1 MITLIE
7 KLATKLPEVTSIYL
21 RGNDFHSIDIF
32 NVLVQTQN
40 SIYNKNKNEFEF
52 PINKLYFLIDFL
64 TRYDDVKFIKYH
76 EKVKSLVKCNPKNFK
91 VKPFDHQ
98 ISAIDFG
105 LNNEGWLLLDDCGL
119 GKTLS
124 MIYLAEELSKREK
137 LKHCLII
144 CGVNSLKYNWAAEI
158 EKFSKK
164 SCVILGQ
171 TVTKNG
177 KTKICS
183 VADRCKIL
191 KKGLEEFFVIT
202 NIETLQNKEFAN
214 AFNKSKSTF
223 DMIVLDEAH
232 HCKNPS
238 SLSAKNLMK
247 LKAKRC
253 IALTGTIIMNDPENA
268 YVPLKW
274 TKNIGSNY
282 TEFKK
287 MFNVYGGFGGVQVIG
302 YKNLDV
308 LQDLI
313 ANCSLRRRKSDVLD
327 LPDKTYKIEYV
338 EMKNAQQDLYDS
350 VADGIASELDLL
362 DHKPTIIE
370 EITINMRLRQITA
383 WPGMLSSEV
392 VQSAKLD
399 RLEEL
404 VEDITS
410 QGDKVL
416 IFNTFKGSAIEEAK
430 RLEKFGS
437 LLCTGD
443 QSDEE
448 ISANKELFENDSDKK
463 VLIATWQ
470 KLGTGHTLTAANY
483 CVFVDTPWTDADF
496 TQAADRIYRIG
507 QNKKVTII
515 TLITKDTYDERV
527 QEILEQK
534 KCISGYLV
542 DNESINNLNIFGE

>member
-21 RGNDFHSIDIF
+21 SGDDFHSIDIF

-52 PINKLYFLIDFL
+52 PINKLYFLVDFL
-64 TRYDDVKFIKYH
+64 IRYDDVKFIKYH
-76 EKVKSLVKCNPKNFK
+76 EKAKSLVKCNPKNFK

-124 MIYLAEELSKREK
+124 MIYLAEELNKREK

-171 TVTKNG
+171 TTTKSG

-214 AFNKSKSTF
+214 AFNKSKSVF

-253 IALTGTIIMNDPENA
+253 IALTGTIIMNNPENA

-274 TKNIGSNY
+274 TKNTGSSY

-338 EMKNAQQDLYDS
+338 EMKKAQQDLYDS

-416 IFNTFKGSAIEEAK
+416 VFNTFKGAATEEAR

-448 ISANKELFENDSDKK
+448 ISVNKKLFENDPDKK

-483 CVFVDTPWTDADF
+483 CIFVDTPWTDADF

-542 DNESINNLNIFGE
+542 DNESIDNLNIFGE